1 MGLPGLVLGEVDE
14 GDTLVSR
21 LMSSGFSTTLILALF
36 GAAGAA
42 FGAQPPGDS
51 ASAERARA
59 TVPASKAPDADANQV
74 GFHDLICKPNG
85 TEDSF
90 DCADQAT
97 PAKIVPIPSQS
108 LGPRPQDVAVSG

>member
-1 MGLPGLVLGEVDE
+1 
-14 GDTLVSR
+14 
-21 LMSSGFSTTLILALF
+21 MSSGFSTTLKTTMMFALL
-36 GAAGAA
+36 GAASAA
-42 FGAQPPGDS
+42 FGAQPPDDSAS

-59 TVPASKAPDADANQV
+59 TVPATKAPDADADRV

-90 DCADQAT
+90 DCADEAT